1 MIKDTGRVSD
11 GLTALTGGMVS
22 GRSPALLKPTQ
33 CSYASNIS
41 FRGGFAKTRP
51 AFKRLDLVTGEAA
64 VGDVTVDASAD
75 KMTLA
80 GHSLV
85 TGDIVLLKSGT
96 APAGLTL
103 GTLYYVS
110 VSSDDFFFHT
120 TLAYATAGTNKID
133 ITTAGSGFSVYRD
146 SAALFKAARF
156 QGAQWFV
163 EDRDEGYIIAVAGGN
178 VYRIRP
184 PETGGAGWRVED
196 VTSGSPLRDSP
207 ERVWMVQ
214 AKENSQKNYLI
225 IQDGMST
232 PFIYDPIN
240 GNRYSDTTNDEVP
253 SGTGPMAYGHG
264 RLWVAKGSNFLAG
277 DIANGITGV
286 LKFTEN
292 EYISGGGSFRVP
304 VGAGDIT
311 AMKFTHAPNSALGDG
326 QLIVFTQDG
335 ATNVTVPMDRY
346 DWFSQ
351 TDPAQRVLLIN
362 NGAMSQFST
371 ELANGDL
378 LFRSKDGIRSLIQA
392 VRDFNQYGNT
402 PISREVSR
410 ILKDDEPAYFRYTS
424 GTLFDNRY
432 LLTTHSSRDYT
443 KGVGY
448 KGLVVLDFD
457 LISGM
462 GEKSPAAYDGYWQ
475 LDVTRTVATVSTEV
489 NIEWMGLVT
498 GMVNSVESCFLFGR
512 QGSVTVGGTVQA
524 TGEIELWTLASSNDD
539 KIFDEDL
546 VDDVVVDNKITSVLE
561 TPSYN
566 FGVPGGAKR
575 LESAD
580 LWVDNVTG
588 GSVSFSMQFH
598 PDQYPVWV
606 TWQDWSVNANYK
618 DCADD
623 DSNVTCIEPT
633 TYLPQYRPRMR
644 VGAPS
649 EDIIEASGLPY
660 NYGFEFA
667 ARIKWTG
674 KARLKML
681 RLNAR
686 NVPEEPYADIDSIDS
701 TAKSLVATCED
712 GELNVP
718 EV

>member
-1 MIKDTGRVSD
+1 MIKDDGLVSD

-22 GRSPALLKPTQ
+22 GRSPALLTPTQ
-33 CSYASNIS
+33 CSYAENIS

-51 AFKRLDLVTGEAA
+51 AFKRLAL
-64 VGDVTVDASAD
+64 
-75 KMTLA
+75 
-80 GHSLV
+80 
-85 TGDIVLLKSGT
+85 TGDG
-96 APAGLTL
+96 
-103 GTLYYVS
+103 
-110 VSSDDFFFHT
+110 
-120 TLAYATAGTNKID
+120 ATA
-133 ITTAGSGFSVYRD
+133 
-146 SAALFKAARF
+146 FKAAKF
-156 QGAQWFV
+156 QGSHWFV
-163 EDRDEGYIIAVAGGN
+163 ADRDEGYIIAVAGGR
-178 VYRIRP
+178 VYKISP
-184 PETGGAGWRVED
+184 PETGTAWD
-196 VTSGSPLRDSP
+196 VTDVTTSAPLRPQPD
-207 ERVWMVQ
+207 RVWMVQ
-214 AKENSQKNYLI
+214 AKENSQKNYLV
-225 IQDGMST
+225 IQDGISV
-232 PFIYDPIN
+232 PHIHDPIG
-240 GNRYSDTTNDEVP
+240 GNRYSDVANDEVP
-253 SGTGPMAYGHG
+253 QGNGPMAYGHG
-264 RLWVAKGSNFLAG
+264 RLWVAQGSNFMAG
-277 DIANGITGV
+277 DIANGTTGV

-304 VGAGDIT
+304 VGSGDIT

-402 PISREVSR
+402 PIRREVSR
-410 ILKDDEPAYFRYTS
+410 ILKNDEPSLFKYTS
-424 GTLFDNRY
+424 GVLFDNRY
-432 LLTTHSSRDYT
+432 ILTTHSKKDYD
-443 KGVGY
+443 KGVGF

-462 GEKSPAAYDGYWQ
+462 TDKSPAAYDGYWQ
-475 LDVTRTVATVSTEV
+475 LDVTRTVSSVSTKV
-489 NIEWMGLVT
+489 NIEWMSLVT
-498 GMVNSVESCFLFGR
+498 GLVNSSEQCLLFGR
-512 QGSVTVGGTVQA
+512 QGKVMVDDEQEPA
-524 TGEIELWTLASSNDD
+524 GETELWVLSRGDD
-539 KIFDEDL
+539 NKIFDEDI
-546 VDDVVVDNKITSVLE
+546 VSSTVSDNKITSTLE
-561 TPSYN
+561 TPSYR
-566 FGVPGGAKR
+566 FGTQGGAKK

-588 GSVSFSMQFH
+588 GEVTFSMDFH
-598 PDQYPVWV
+598 PDQYPVWIS
-606 TWQDWSVNANYK
+606 WQDWSVNANYK
-618 DCADD
+618 DCAPVSAETDPA
-623 DSNVTCIEPT
+623 TCLTPT
-633 TYLPQYRPRMR
+633 TYLAQYRPRMR

-674 KARLKML
+674 KARIKML
-681 RLNAR
+681 KLNAR
-686 NVPEEPYADIDSIDS
+686 NVTEEPYADIDSIDS
-701 TAKSLVATCED
+701 TAKSLVAVCED

>member
-1 MIKDTGRVSD
+1 MIKDAGRVSD

-51 AFKRLDLVTGEAA
+51 AFKRLDLTGD
-64 VGDVTVDASAD
+64 GASA
-75 KMTLA
+75 
-80 GHSLV
+80 
-85 TGDIVLLKSGT
+85 
-96 APAGLTL
+96 
-103 GTLYYVS
+103 
-110 VSSDDFFFHT
+110 
-120 TLAYATAGTNKID
+120 
-133 ITTAGSGFSVYRD
+133 
-146 SAALFKAARF
+146 FKAAKF
-156 QGAQWFV
+156 QGAHWFV
-163 EDRDEGYIIAVAGGN
+163 EDRDEGYLIAVAGGN
-178 VYRIRP
+178 VYQIRP
-184 PETGGAGWRVED
+184 PITDGAAWRVED
-196 VTSGSPLRDSP
+196 VTSGAPLRDTP

-225 IQDGMST
+225 IQDGMT
-232 PFIYDPIN
+232 APFIYDTVN
-240 GNRYSDTTNDEVP
+240 GNRYSDIDNDEVP
-253 SGTGPMAYGHG
+253 QGSGPMAYGHG
-264 RLWVAKGSNFLAG
+264 RLWVAQNSNFVAG
-277 DIANGITGV
+277 DIANGTTGV

-346 DWFSQ
+346 DWFAQ

-410 ILKDDEPAYFRYTS
+410 ILKNDDPAYFRYTS

-432 LLTTHSSRDYT
+432 LLTTHSTRDYA
-443 KGVGY
+443 KGVGF

-462 GEKSPAAYDGYWQ
+462 GEKNPAAYDGYWQ
-475 LDVTRTVATVSTEV
+475 CNVTRTVSSVSTEV
-489 NIEWMGLVT
+489 TIEWMGLAN

-512 QGSVTVGGTVQA
+512 QGRVTVDDTGVPA
-524 TGEIELWTLASSNDD
+524 GEIELWMLASSNAD

-546 VDDVVVDNKITSVLE
+546 VSGDVVDNKITSVLE
-561 TPSYN
+561 TPSYS
-566 FGVPGGAKR
+566 FGVPGGAKK

-606 TWQDWSVNANYK
+606 EWQDWSVNAKYK

-623 DSNVTCIEPT
+623 DTNTTCLDVS

-644 VGAPS
+644 VGMPA
-649 EDIIEASGLPY
+649 EGIIDSSGLPY

-701 TAKSLVATCED
+701 TEKSLLATCED
-712 GELNVP
+712 GELIVP

>member
-1 MIKDTGRVSD
+1 MIKDEGRVSD

-22 GRSPALLKPTQ
+22 GRSPALLTPTQ
-33 CSYASNIS
+33 CSYAENIS

-51 AFKRLDLVTGEAA
+51 AFKRLEF
-64 VGDVTVDASAD
+64 VGD
-75 KMTLA
+75 
-80 GHSLV
+80 G
-85 TGDIVLLKSGT
+85 
-96 APAGLTL
+96 
-103 GTLYYVS
+103 
-110 VSSDDFFFHT
+110 
-120 TLAYATAGTNKID
+120 ATA
-133 ITTAGSGFSVYRD
+133 
-146 SAALFKAARF
+146 FKAAKF
-156 QGAQWFV
+156 QGAHWFV
-163 EDRDEGYIIAVAGGN
+163 GDRDEGYIIAVAGGN
-178 VYRIRP
+178 VYKISP
-184 PETGGAGWRVED
+184 PVTAGSGWD
-196 VTSGSPLRDSP
+196 VTDITTNAPLRDTAD
-207 ERVWMVQ
+207 RVWMVQ
-214 AKENSQKNYLI
+214 AKENSQKNYLV
-225 IQDGMST
+225 IQDGIT
-232 PFIYDPIN
+232 VPHIHDPIE
-240 GNRYSDTTNDEVP
+240 GNRYSDVANKEVP
-253 SGTGPMAYGHG
+253 QGNGPMAYGHG
-264 RLWVAKGSNFLAG
+264 RLWVAQGSNFLAG
-277 DIANGITGV
+277 DIANGPTGV

-292 EYISGGGSFRVP
+292 EYIAGGGSFRVP

-351 TDPAQRVLLIN
+351 TDPTQRVLLIN

-392 VRDFNQYGNT
+392 VRSFNQYGNT

-410 ILKDDEPAYFRYTS
+410 ILKDDEPSHFKYTS
-424 GTLFDNRY
+424 GVLFDNRY
-432 LLTTHSSRDYT
+432 ILTTHSSGDYD
-443 KGVGY
+443 KGVGF

-462 GEKSPAAYDGYWQ
+462 GEKSPAAYDGYWK
-475 LDVTRTVATVSTEV
+475 LDVTRTISSVSTKV

-498 GMVNSVESCFLFGR
+498 GMVNSVENCLLFGR
-512 QGSVTVGGTVQA
+512 QGRVSVSGTVQDA
-524 TGEIELWTLASSNDD
+524 GDTELWMLSRSDSD
-539 KIFDEDL
+539 RIFDEDI
-546 VDDVVVDNKITSVLE
+546 VSSTVSDNKIVSILE
-561 TPSYN
+561 TPSYK
-566 FGVPGGAKR
+566 FGVQGGAKK

-588 GSVSFSMQFH
+588 GQVTFNMDFH

-606 TWQDWSVNANYK
+606 SWQDWNVNANYK
-618 DCADD
+618 DCATD
-623 DSNVTCIEPT
+623 DSNTTCIDPT
-633 TYLPQYRPRMR
+633 TYLAQYRPRMR

-674 KARLKML
+674 RARLKML

-686 NVPEEPYADIDSIDS
+686 NVAEEPYADIDSIDS
-701 TAKSLVATCED
+701 TAKSLVAVCED
-712 GELNVP
+712 GELNIP